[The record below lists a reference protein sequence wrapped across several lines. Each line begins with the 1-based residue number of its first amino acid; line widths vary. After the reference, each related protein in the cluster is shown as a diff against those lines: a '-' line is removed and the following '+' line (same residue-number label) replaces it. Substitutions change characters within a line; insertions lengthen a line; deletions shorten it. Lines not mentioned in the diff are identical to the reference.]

1 MNQITENLLE
11 VNQSMIN
18 ASINNLRFD
27 KTEIATVVNVLDE
40 GYYQVFNGKVKYQ
53 AKVLNDA
60 KFLQNDQVYVSI
72 KEGDYS
78 LEKTIIGKYDISK
91 PEEQIS
97 IYEDPFDRL
106 AINQTLTVLE
116 NQKNKWDWDNE
127 NNWWKQQENFSFS
140 ITGLGQPT
148 YFGSNISLET
158 NSNFTKYPEASF
170 GLIVDLIDEKGIT
183 INSISIESQY
193 IVGNIYNLTSDLKH
207 KNIYKLPSDFN
218 IEKVKSITVK
228 PFVNNYGDSIKWH
241 DIILYFGYDNKDERI
256 VSSNDKVF
264 IDTNTGFKMYNTT
277 QISHEVFNTD
287 LEKNITIDTAILPQD
302 NQDGNYNNDK
312 LKKNWNF
319 YNYNGND
326 DTLWNGGWQRIW
338 KEQITDEQAL
348 NMNMPTIE
356 DNEAFHLYANCAF
369 LAYPLELDNIDINQY
384 RNCFGFLEE
393 TYTDNTK
400 SPKQYYKGEDK
411 GYFCYFNSNFDN
423 NKSYWHQINHE
434 LGDNSNIRNGNYYHF
449 KINLETE
456 EERVDLRD
464 KVIGPIDSDYIDF
477 KVIIKMRGEGAKT
490 SLRIDA
496 PRDLNHSNNKTLKV
510 LDQIDVAHVLTLRY
524 YSKNY
529 SLNYNFSSYLT
540 ETDEA
545 HTQLIVHI
553 PYGAVVWLAIKDL
566 GYGNTTIQSE
576 YPLEDN
582 IVQPLT
588 ARIKFNHFIPTNAIY
603 RNDYYADKVGIY
615 KVPIED
621 FKNTST
627 LKYFDPDS
635 QKIGIT
641 NLYETLGEWSEY
653 CQDFIVD
660 YGYKYYFGLRPQF
673 GGFTNAQNKVTHPN
687 IYIDNLSLYTLEPI
701 ELTTLYG
708 AWIKDNNV
716 YSKLHIPTD
725 KTTIVEWY
733 QKTPNYAGEPDGIG
747 PWWKKIVKS
756 NKDGNIT
763 YEQDWNL
770 EVNKYLSNSPSETF
784 KFVVKREEEKYISED
799 LVLTNKGY
807 IIPRATTTS
816 EGLEFTINDDGIY
829 LYDYTGN
836 ILPNEETKKTLTV
849 SAIAGETE
857 LKENDIIAWL
867 IPKNSTMIQEP
878 YLLSNETE
886 IDGNVQKEYYW
897 ECSPEKT
904 YDLEPKLEDFNS
916 DLQGGYTLETLNSYY
931 IIEKQCTQDNLSLTF
946 RIKTLFQPNA
956 VNNDILVYVFDGNNL
971 LSQKYAVS
979 KFTPKFIATNNA
991 GAEGSLG
998 IELLSS
1004 KGYLGA
1010 DNTEDIKLK
1019 AIVYDNTGVPL
1030 TIQPRV
1036 TWETGGAPTDIY
1048 DGYWANNDS
1057 GKQINAN
1064 TIEVYKPNLQY
1075 QVMLKANNYSTMS
1088 KALLVDEY
1096 PKIYSIKYTK
1106 ENDSG
1111 KMIQLKQDLCKQEG
1125 NQCLWTDLYM
1135 LTKNDDYPKLGNNTI
1150 YFLTKNQEL
1159 IVHYVYDI
1167 YDKDRQINFPTPNRF
1182 NTTIDPTQ
1190 EPDKALYICNVY
1202 KNFTFNNETKIS
1214 TFIPFEYKD
1223 NDFSVI
1229 KLSEEQNRYVYVL
1242 NEKIKEVYIK
1252 IAYGSSDKFAG
1263 AMPYVN
1269 FLKTGTDTAKFQMDY
1284 IANSSN
1290 GNLYDENNISAENNT
1305 LILSN
1310 KIKVPLIIKAKCEWQ
1325 RNNNQKVL
1333 LSSYYT
1339 IPYFSTNQKYDLD
1352 GRTSISYSAFGTN
1365 PLLEEKYKVYRV
1377 TNKGRENVDNYFFE
1391 VTSINSQIKSEDKM
1405 IIDKNGNIVD
1415 WRHNLSFPQ
1424 IAPAEEEIGTLDI
1437 YITSEWEKESPN
1449 SLTKIPKKYNLEPV
1463 AKFPLILYRN
1473 SYAFK
1478 EINEWDGASTTVQD
1492 TYIISPMI
1500 AAGTKNNNN
1509 QFTGVMMGTHTN
1521 FPSTGLYGFKDG
1533 VATFGFKEDGSC
1545 FLGANEETGR
1555 IEFNTGGNSELT
1567 IRAKDFRLES
1577 NSILIDRSNIT
1588 LKGNTSRINFE
1599 DLNNSNFNFYLK
1611 FNSDT
1616 YDLGYGIKNLKNEFE
1631 FNNGQTGDLLRKFTI
1646 QFNTN
1651 YQNTG
1656 PLLNLVG
1663 AGFIEAWFNPFQ
1675 TTSGYLRLLKSDGPY
1690 YTLEQS
1696 FDSIRMTGVQ
1706 EWSVNDK
1713 IQYQSDGHLL
1723 DFYTDTTFRNNFTIR
1738 QGSDGDYIE
1747 ILKNSIHLPTTRAI
1761 YFNSDS
1767 SDSEYI
1773 NYQDGV
1779 MRLSSANSTSA
1790 FTYNNKTHYNLFTI
1804 FGHGATVKI
1813 TTCGIWVYGK
1823 LVLEF

>member
-116 NQKNKWDWDNE
+116 NQENKWVWDNE
-127 NNWWKQQENFSFS
+127 NNQWKQENFSFS

-170 GLIVDLIDEKGIT
+170 GLIVELIDEKGVT

-228 PFVNNYGDSIKWH
+228 PFVNNYGDSIEWH

-287 LEKNITIDTAILPQD
+287 LEKNITIGTAILPQD
-302 NQDGNYNNDK
+302 NQDGNYNNDT
-312 LKKNWNF
+312 LEKNWNF

-326 DTLWNGGWQRIW
+326 DTLWNRDWQRIW
-338 KEQITDEQAL
+338 KEPITDEQAL

-356 DNEAFHLYANCAF
+356 DNEAFHLCANTSF

-393 TYTDNTK
+393 AYTDNTK

-411 GYFCYFNSNFDN
+411 GYFCYLNY
-423 NKSYWHQINHE
+423 NKSYWHEINHG

-464 KVIGPIDSDYIDF
+464 KAIGPIDSDYIDF
-477 KVIIKMRGEGAKT
+477 KVIISITGKGSEA

-496 PRDLNHSNNKTLKV
+496 PRDLNYRNNKTLKI
-510 LDQIDVAHVLTLRY
+510 LKSWSRHDLTLRY

-540 ETDEA
+540 ETDE
-545 HTQLIVHI
+545 TQLIVHI
-553 PYGAVVWLAIKDL
+553 PYGALVWLAIKTS
-566 GYGNTTIQSE
+566 GQGSTAIQSE

-582 IVQPLT
+582 IIQPLT
-588 ARIKFNHFIPTNAIY
+588 ARIKFNHFISTNAIY
-603 RNDYYADKVGIY
+603 RNNYYADKVGIY

-621 FKNTST
+621 FENTDT
-627 LKYFDPDS
+627 RKYFGPDS

-653 CQDFIVD
+653 YQDFIVD
-660 YGYKYYFGLRPQF
+660 YGYKYYFGLMPQF
-673 GGFTNAQNKVTHPN
+673 GGFTNVQNNVIYPN

-708 AWIKDNNV
+708 TWIKDNNV

-725 KTTIVEWY
+725 KTTVVEWY
-733 QKTPNYAGEPDGIG
+733 QKTPNYEGEPDGIG
-747 PWWKKIVKS
+747 PWWKKIVKN

-807 IIPRATTTS
+807 VIPRETTTS

-836 ILPNEETKKTLTV
+836 IHPNEETKKTLTV

-857 LKENDIIAWL
+857 LKEDDIIAWL

-931 IIEKQCTQDNLSLTF
+931 VIEKQCTQDNLSLTF

-1019 AIVYDNTGVPL
+1019 ATVYDNTGVPL
-1030 TIQPRV
+1030 AIQPKV

-1048 DGYWANNDS
+1048 NGYWANSDS

-1075 QVMLKANNYSTMS
+1075 QVILKANNYSTMT
-1088 KALLVDEY
+1088 KALLVSEY

-1111 KMIQLKQDLCKQEG
+1111 KMIQLKQDLCRQED
-1125 NQCLWTDLYM
+1125 NHCLWADLYM
-1135 LTKNDDYPKLGNNTI
+1135 LTEDDDYPNLGNNTI

-1182 NTTIDPTQ
+1182 DTTIDPTQ

-1229 KLSEEQNRYVYVL
+1229 KLSKEQNRYAYVL

-1290 GNLYDENNISAENNT
+1290 GNLDKNNISTENNT
-1305 LILSN
+1305 LTLSN
-1310 KIKVPLIIKAKCEWQ
+1310 KIKIPLIIKAKCEWQ

-1365 PLLEEKYKVYRV
+1365 PLLEEKYQVYRV
-1377 TNKGRENVDNYFFE
+1377 TDKGRESIDNYFFE

-1405 IIDKNGNIVD
+1405 IIDENGNIVD

-1478 EINEWDGASTTVQD
+1478 EINGWDGASTTVQD

-1521 FPSTGLYGFKDG
+1521 FPSTGLYGFQNG

-1555 IEFNTGGNSELT
+1555 IEFNTGDSGGEMIINAKINRISSFDFKKNYKYSTGTAEIIFDDKQSLNYGTYFNDVLFTGLSFICKDEKSET
-1567 IRAKDFRLES
+1567 IRKGIIGNTLGYSSSHDVDTDIVRDIGFIIRNET
-1577 NSILIDRSNIT
+1577 NSGFSLSS
-1588 LKGNTSRINFE
+1588 KGNLYLIAS
-1599 DLNNSNFNFYLK
+1599 NSNFIGANTSLNKFPSGSAIYL
-1611 FNSDT
+1611 D
-1616 YDLGYGIKNLKNEFE
+1616 
-1631 FNNGQTGDLLRKFTI
+1631 R
-1646 QFNTN
+1646 
-1651 YQNTG
+1651 
-1656 PLLNLVG
+1656 
-1663 AGFIEAWFNPFQ
+1663 
-1675 TTSGYLRLLKSDGPY
+1675 
-1690 YTLEQS
+1690 
-1696 FDSIRMTGVQ
+1696 
-1706 EWSVNDK
+1706 
-1713 IQYQSDGHLL
+1713 
-1723 DFYTDTTFRNNFTIR
+1723 
-1738 QGSDGDYIE
+1738 DGDIE
-1747 ILKNSIHLPTTRAI
+1747 LYSQNIVSIYAKAR
-1761 YFNSDS
+1761 
-1767 SDSEYI
+1767 
-1773 NYQDGV
+1773 
-1779 MRLSSANSTSA
+1779 STSA
-1790 FTYNNKTHYNLFTI
+1790 DFVDSGYKAEF
-1804 FGHGATVKI
+1804 
-1813 TTCGIWVYGK
+1813 GIWNGTSYINHIDGKLAITDGIFFNGIETANDFIVLEPGKTEQGGRNNPTAYPCFHFDFNDVHVRLCYDGIYYGK
-1823 LVLEF
+1823 RKVVAFPV